1 MLRTL
6 VLMAAV
12 CGILGTHHAAWAQR
26 APVGFHRMGV
36 PEGYR
41 YTSATVIS
49 GNGVSVAGD
58 AVANNFRSSVLEWTH
73 ASGTSYVTPPSTTF
87 YWEATGI
94 SRDGGVRAG
103 TANLSGRDQPVR
115 WTPGSQ
121 PVALG
126 VPGQWAHG
134 WCEGISGDGSTVVG
148 RAYTTS
154 GMFEFGE
161 PLRWTAATG
170 VQGMGIVPGST
181 HGSAFAAT
189 YDGSLIVGGGTDS
202 QGTGRGFLW
211 TEETGYELFA
221 DVSRF
226 EAVSSNGAW
235 FGGVLWQN
243 SSPFR
248 MDASGTIV
256 DLDPQNRLDSGVTT
270 GISLDGR
277 VVTGRGSWPGEVQT
291 SFVWTAER
299 GMQRVAEFLAA
310 EGIAT
315 PAGFAF
321 NTQYLDVS
329 EDGLVF
335 AGTAINELGRAEGW
349 VAVIP
354 APSTGGAFAL
364 WLFIAGRRRR

>member
-1 MLRTL
+1 
-6 VLMAAV
+6 
-12 CGILGTHHAAWAQR
+12 
-26 APVGFHRMGV
+26 
-36 PEGYR
+36 
-41 YTSATVIS
+41 
-49 GNGVSVAGD
+49 
-58 AVANNFRSSVLEWTH
+58 
-73 ASGTSYVTPPSTTF
+73 
-87 YWEATGI
+87 
-94 SRDGGVRAG
+94 
-103 TANLSGRDQPVR
+103 
-115 WTPGSQ
+115 
-121 PVALG
+121 
-126 VPGQWAHG
+126 
-134 WCEGISGDGSTVVG
+134 
-148 RAYTTS
+148 
-154 GMFEFGE
+154 
-161 PLRWTAATG
+161 
-170 VQGMGIVPGST
+170 MGIVPGST

-248 MDASGTIV
+248 MDASGTIE

-277 VVTGRGSWPGEVQT
+277 VVTGRGSWPREVQT
-291 SFVWTAER
+291 SFVWTEER

>member
-1 MLRTL
+1 
-6 VLMAAV
+6 V
-12 CGILGTHHAAWAQR
+12 
-26 APVGFHRMGV
+26 
-36 PEGYR
+36 
-41 YTSATVIS
+41 
-49 GNGVSVAGD
+49 
-58 AVANNFRSSVLEWTH
+58 
-73 ASGTSYVTPPSTTF
+73 F
-87 YWEATGI
+87 YWETTGS
-94 SRDGGVRAG
+94 SRDGGVRVG
-103 TANLSGRDQPVR
+103 TGFTGGRNQPIKWGSGE
-115 WTPGSQ
+115 Q

-134 WCEGISGDGSTVVG
+134 WCEGVSGDGSTVVG
-148 RAYTTS
+148 RAYSTS
-154 GMFEFGE
+154 GPAEFGE

-248 MDASGTIV
+248 MDASGTIE

>member
-6 VLMAAV
+6 VLMAAAGGV
-12 CGILGTHHAAWAQR
+12 LGTNHVAWGQR
-26 APVGFHRMGV
+26 APVGFYRMGV

-49 GNGVSVAGD
+49 GDGVSVAGD

-73 ASGTSYVTPPSTTF
+73 ASGTSYVVPPASTF

-126 VPGQWAHG
+126 VPGQWARA
-134 WCEGISGDGSTVVG
+134 WCEGMSGDGSTIVG
-148 RAYTTS
+148 RAYSTS
-154 GMFEFGE
+154 GSAEFGE

-170 VQGMGIVPGST
+170 VQGMGIVPGSA

-189 YDGSLIVGGGTDS
+189 YDGSLIVGGANDS
-202 QGTGRGFLW
+202 QGEGRGFLW
-211 TEETGYELFA
+211 RQDTGYQLIAEA
-221 DVSRF
+221 YRI
-226 EAVSSNGAW
+226 EAVSANGTW
-235 FGGVLWQN
+235 IGGVLQD

-248 MDASGTIV
+248 MDAGGTIV
-256 DLDPQNRLDSGVTT
+256 DLDPTGLLRSGVTT
-270 GISLDGR
+270 GISQDGR
-277 VVTGRGSWPGEVQT
+277 VVIGRAQLLGSIQT
-291 SFVWTAER
+291 SFVWTEAR
-299 GMQRVAEFLAA
+299 GLQLIDAFLAS
-310 EGIAT
+310 EGVPV
-315 PAGFAF
+315 PAGFVF
-321 NTQYLDVS
+321 TSTHLDVS

-335 AGTAINELGRAEGW
+335 AGTALNEAGRAEGW

-354 APSTGGAFAL
+354 APASGGAFAL
-364 WLFIAGRRRR
+364 WLLIAGRRRR